1 MDKQLESNEFDQLR
15 QLVERRRT
23 LEQDIA
29 QVEMHKLKKVVEYEA
44 VMTELGD
51 FQAGL
56 HTKYGDVKINM
67 QTGQIND

>member
-1 MDKQLESNEFDQLR
+1 MDKQLESNEFDQLKE
-15 QLVERRRT
+15 LVEKRRSIEQEMAQ
-23 LEQDIA
+23 LEL
-29 QVEMHKLKKVVEYEA
+29 HKVRKVVAYEA

-56 HTKYGDVKINM
+56 HSKYGDVKINM